1 MSPKKDKDDSYK
13 KYVIKKT
20 IDFLKNKKGFH
31 TELITL
37 MIPPDRKIFD
47 VTNYLK
53 NEISES
59 VNIKSKLTRKN
70 VLDSINS
77 LLQKLKNIKSPPENG
92 LILFSGA
99 IPQGNSPGTE
109 KNETYIIEPIEPIT
123 TFKYHCASEFL
134 LDPLVDQLTDK
145 QTYGIIVIDNKEY
158 SIGSVRGSKITYHKN
173 QSSGIASSH
182 HAGGQSQRRFE
193 RLHDEG
199 VKNFTKKCAESANEI
214 FLPMLE
220 EKILEGIFIGGSA
233 FTKQSLAKIDDLD
246 YRLKQKL
253 IEPLVDI
260 GAGGNEGIRAVLVK
274 IQDQISDLGYIK
286 EKKLMQEFLFNI
298 SRDTGLSTYGEEEV
312 RKALMAAAVK
322 TLLLSEGLTKRR
334 LSLKCESCDNILEI
348 SVKSQEEEDIEMIN
362 ENNKC
367 SNCGA
372 NHFNIEENQDI
383 IENLGSLAENVGTK
397 VEILSTSTEE
407 GEGLMSTFGGV
418 AAILRYR
425 LNM

>member
-1 MSPKKDKDDSYK
+1 MSPKKGLDDSYR

-20 IDFLKNKKGFH
+20 IEFLKNKKGFH

-37 MIPPDRKIFD
+37 MIPPERKIFD

-59 VNIKSKLTRKN
+59 ANIKSKLTRKN

-134 LDPLVDQLTDK
+134 LDPLIDQLTDK
-145 QTYGIIVIDNKEY
+145 QTYGIIVIDNKEF
-158 SIGSVRGSKITYHKN
+158 SIGSVRGSNITYHKN

-199 VKNFTKKCAESANEI
+199 VKNFTKKCADSANEI
-214 FLPMLE
+214 FLPMIE
-220 EKILEGIFIGGSA
+220 EKILEGIFVGGSA
-233 FTKQSLAKIDDLD
+233 FTKYSLAKIDDLD
-246 YRLKQKL
+246 YRLRQKI

-274 IQDQISDLGYIK
+274 IQDQISNLGYIK
-286 EKKLMQEFLFNI
+286 EKKLMQEFLFNL
-298 SRDTGLSTYGEEEV
+298 SRDTGLVAYGENEV
-312 RKALMAAAVK
+312 RNALLAAAVK
-322 TLLLSEGLTKRR
+322 TLLLSEGLTMRR
-334 LSLKCESCDNILEI
+334 LTLKCENCDNIQEFSI
-348 SVKSQEEEDIEMIN
+348 KSVEEEDIEKIN
-362 ENNKC
+362 ETVEC
-367 SNCGA
+367 SSCGA
-372 NHFNIEENQDI
+372 NHFNIEESLDI
-383 IENLGSLAENVGTK
+383 IEDLGQIAESVGTQ

-407 GEGLMSTFGGV
+407 GEGLMSTFGGI
-418 AAILRYR
+418 AALLRYKF
-425 LNM
+425 N